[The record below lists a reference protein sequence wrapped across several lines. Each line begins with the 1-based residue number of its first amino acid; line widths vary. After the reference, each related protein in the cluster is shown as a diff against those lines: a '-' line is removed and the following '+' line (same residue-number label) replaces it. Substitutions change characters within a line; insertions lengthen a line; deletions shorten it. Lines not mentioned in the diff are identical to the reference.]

1 MSIDNILKFRLRRQT
16 LLLFF
21 FFSGI
26 ILTLISKI
34 TGLTS
39 AYVILPLIYCVL
51 IFFRFNDVGIS
62 RFKGVPLL
70 IITVLLPMIYYLTV
84 DFWGKDG
91 LGLDM
96 LWLASIALFAL
107 TTLVICFLPADSMRP
122 KI

>member
-91 LGLDM
+91 LGLAM